1 MKKKNIE
8 YSYNIEFYTEQMAYK
23 NTAWFFLNNLS
34 TKNNKQSK
42 NLFNAIR
49 HKIALLKKLGPI
61 LCEPHVKNIKSKKH
75 KLKELRIEHVTGY
88 HRVFFC
94 SWHENTFVILN
105 HFVKDTAKT
114 PLNEIT
120 LAENLMDEWLR
131 QKGGN

>member
-8 YSYNIEFYTEQMAYK
+8 YSYNIEF
-23 NTAWFFLNNLS
+23 
-34 TKNNKQSK
+34 
-42 NLFNAIR
+42 
-49 HKIALLKKLGPI
+49 
-61 LCEPHVKNIKSKKH
+61 
-75 KLKELRIEHVTGY
+75 
-88 HRVFFC
+88 
-94 SWHENTFVILN
+94 FVILN